1 MIGRQ
6 KGGIM
11 QATFTPDDIDRLM
24 AEADELI
31 KQINSNAIKDMEEEH
46 RIQYEKHA
54 HSLKKLRSEIQ
65 EKKIKEGTAESGSYG
80 QGMHEAIVDIIVN
93 RLGKKI
99 AGQSGNRILTQAAAG
114 KYASTLKLYTAYLR
128 EAQILP

>member
-1 MIGRQ
+1 VP
-6 KGGIM
+6 KNLESK
-11 QATFTPDDIDRLM
+11 DIDQLL

-31 KQINSNAIKDMEEEH
+31 QQINSNAIKDMEEEH

-80 QGMHEAIVDIIVN
+80 QGMHEAIVDIITAMKN
-93 RLGKKI
+93 LG
-99 AGQSGNRILTQAAAG
+99 G
-114 KYASTLKLYTAYLR
+114 YLSCR
-128 EAQILP
+128 S